1 MQERFEADQKPG
13 RGPGGARVPGASF
26 HVNQASHLNPSRRLL
41 LDARHPSHRAGAPL
55 SHRARSST
63 RATLGSARD
72 CGRRLRSAQH
82 ACVSSNSGGSLATQG
97 HVLSAR
103 FVSVRDLME
112 PVATLSEELPGQ
124 PIVDSLYARRPAAA
138 LLAVGSIGAAALC
151 FVTGENLIVGLLPQ
165 VSAALHTSLS
175 ATGLLVTFYAIV
187 VVLVSVPLTRL
198 TRTITRRWLLSG
210 LLAMFVLGTLG
221 VVLAPSYGWV
231 LAARIVVALAQAL
244 FWSIAP
250 VTAAGLFSP
259 QARARA
265 VAGIY
270 VGTSGAVIVG
280 IPAGTWIGQQFGWRV
295 PFLALAGVGLLCL
308 IGTLA
313 LLPTSKPS
321 ESHAAAGSAPDA
333 RRYRVIVITTALA
346 VAAFFVV
353 FTYISPFLTRVSGL
367 PSHAV
372 APMLLVGGVGG
383 TLGIAGLGAFFQR
396 HPTAATILPVALLMV
411 SLSCFFAFGKARS

>member
-1 MQERFEADQKPG
+1 MD
-13 RGPGGARVPGASF
+13 
-26 HVNQASHLNPSRRLL
+26 
-41 LDARHPSHRAGAPL
+41 
-55 SHRARSST
+55 
-63 RATLGSARD
+63 
-72 CGRRLRSAQH
+72 
-82 ACVSSNSGGSLATQG
+82 
-97 HVLSAR
+97 
-103 FVSVRDLME
+103 
-112 PVATLSEELPGQ
+112 PVAKLSEGLSGQ

-187 VVLVSVPLTRL
+187 VVLVSAPLTQL

-210 LLAMFVLGTLG
+210 LLAMFVLGTFG

-231 LAARIVVALAQAL
+231 LAARIVIALAQAL

-265 VAGIY
+265 VAGVY

-333 RRYRVIVITTALA
+333 RRYRVIVVTTALA

-353 FTYISPFLTRVSGL
+353 FTYVSPFLTRVSGL

-372 APMLLVGGVGG
+372 APMLLVGGVAG
-383 TLGIAGLGAFFQR
+383 TLGIAGLGAFYER
-396 HPTAATILPVALLMV
+396 HPTTATILPVALLVV
-411 SLSCFFAFGKARS
+411 SLSCFFVFGKAGYVVAIFLALDGIALGGLTIAMQTTVLVVAPRSADIATAWYSAAFNVGIGGGPLIGAVVLSTWGLRYTPLVAALLAALALAVLLSGTNLRPRRLALHSGRVS